1 MLAAEAGPTP
11 DRGDEMSRMTE
22 NQRMQFDRPD
32 LKGPD
37 RSLRTTSDRPMII
50 YTVIAVIVAAAL
62 SWAALQAIDGWPSII
77 VLAAIVMT
85 TIGLIIA
92 VNPARRG

>member
-1 MLAAEAGPTP
+1 
-11 DRGDEMSRMTE
+11 MSRMTE
-22 NQRMQFDRPD
+22 NQRMQFERPD

-50 YTVIAVIVAAAL
+50 YTAIAIVVAGLL
-62 SWAALQAIDGWPSII
+62 SWQAIERIDGWPSII

-85 TIGLIIA
+85 TIGMIIA
-92 VNPARRG
+92 VSPTRRA